1 MQPQGIWLRCD
12 ISHRAFW
19 PSDAGDFNLSSLPD
33 YSQAI
38 VEGPQTAPAIDSAP
52 GSPATSAVTG
62 PVTLS
67 GVGPSTGRLL
77 SQGGAQQWPGFQS
90 VAPTAS
96 AAKKKGSHTLKVF
109 IARMTGGIDGG
120 GKPHFEKHDQI
131 FISITEITAC
141 QPHILAAV
149 REHAGDN
156 YIIVTG
162 DGLEVKDS
170 SGTEGMYYKLLIKQ
184 SFILCDHIV

>member
-12 ISHRAFW
+12 ISHRA
-19 PSDAGDFNLSSLPD
+19 SDAGDFNLSSLPD

-96 AAKKKGSHTLKVF
+96 AAKKKGIS
-109 IARMTGGIDGG
+109 
-120 GKPHFEKHDQI
+120 HFESVYCSNDW
-131 FISITEITAC
+131 
-141 QPHILAAV
+141 
-149 REHAGDN
+149 RD
-156 YIIVTG
+156 
-162 DGLEVKDS
+162 
-170 SGTEGMYYKLLIKQ
+170 
-184 SFILCDHIV
+184 